1 LDGVIFV
8 KPDAL
13 YEMQTTRSWDVVLG
27 DISDQQSARLQQK
40 AKFGQDIIVGVVDS
54 GLINLQDI

>member
-1 LDGVIFV
+1 
-8 KPDAL
+8 
-13 YEMQTTRSWDVVLG
+13 MQTTRSWDVVLG

-54 GLINLQDI
+54 GLINLHDI